1 MNKFETGKKIC
12 LVGAGG
18 HTRSLINLVELNGL
32 KIVGI
37 YDDNFITGEVINGYD
52 VLGTLSKIKKENVLV
67 LAVGD
72 NGKREQLF
80 KEYYTSL
87 YKNGLIHPSSIIEKR
102 VEMGCCNQVFAGAY
116 INSNVKLGDNN
127 IINTKCVL
135 EHEVVV
141 GSHNHISVG
150 AVLCGRT
157 KIGDRCFIGAGA
169 VVIDKLHICDDVI
182 VGAGSVVIKD
192 INVSGTYVG
201 SPAREVK

>member
-1 MNKFETGKKIC
+1 MNKLETGKKIY
-12 LVGAGG
+12 LIGAGG
-18 HTRSLINLVELNGL
+18 HTRSLINLLELNGL
-32 KIVGI
+32 KIIGI
-37 YDDNFITGEVINGYD
+37 YDDNFIIGEVINGYS
-52 VLGTLSKIKKENVLV
+52 VLGTLSEVKKENTLV

-72 NGKREQLF
+72 NCKREQLF
-80 KEYYTSL
+80 KEYYKYL
-87 YKNGLIHPSSIIEKR
+87 YKDTIIHPSSIIEKR

-135 EHEVVV
+135 EHEVVL

-192 INVSGTYVG
+192 INVPGTYVG
-201 SPAREVK
+201 SPAREAK